1 MSDTL
6 SSLKRNQ
13 KTPGEKMEADCNIAK
28 TVPRGELIATQTY
41 FKKQE
46 KSQSILM
53 VQLKEIARNQKS
65 TNKGNKD

>member
-1 MSDTL
+1 
-6 SSLKRNQ
+6 
-13 KTPGEKMEADCNIAK
+13 MEVDCNIAK
-28 TVPRGELIATQTY
+28 TLPRGELIATQTY

-65 TNKGNKD
+65 TK